1 MTMTAP
7 ETIARAV
14 AGRLLLYPE
23 TEAGSRQELQDLR
36 RVVDSL
42 PARLRGGLVA
52 FIDTALA
59 APLLQRQSE
68 YVATFDQKRRC
79 CLYLSYYLNGD
90 TRLRG
95 MALVRF
101 KEVYEAA
108 GLRFDD
114 SELPDFLPVVLE
126 FSLEAEAEA
135 VGLLQQHR
143 RGLELLRT
151 SLHQMSS
158 AYADVIDVVIATL
171 PAADSAELEAASL
184 LAVQGPPAEQVG
196 LEPFGPAELTGVG
209 IRS

>member
-1 MTMTAP
+1 MTS
-7 ETIARAV
+7 ETLARAL
-14 AGRLLLYPE
+14 AGRLLLYPDSE
-23 TEAGSRQELQDLR
+23 TGAETTLRELRTVAAGLPTKLR
-36 RVVDSL
+36 V
-42 PARLRGGLVA
+42 GLTT
-52 FIDTALA
+52 FIDGAMRK
-59 APLLQRQSE
+59 PLIERQAD
-68 YVATFDQKRRC
+68 YVETFDQKRRC

-126 FSLEAEAEA
+126 FSIDAPAEAIA
-135 VGLLQQHR
+135 LLQQHR

-151 SLHQMSS
+151 SLRQAGSS
-158 AYADVIDVVIATL
+158 YADVIDVVIETL
-171 PAADSAELEAASL
+171 PPADSSELEAASV
-184 LAVQGPPAEQVG
+184 LAVQGPPTEQVG

-209 IRS
+209 VRK